1 MCHDEETTAQS
12 PISWGWFLGVDA
24 TTFSDQELT
33 DLNNAWIIGICQLL
47 PVNQRPKA
55 QTLPGSSG
63 KRP

>member
-1 MCHDEETTAQS
+1 MCHDEETRAQS
-12 PISWGWFLGVDA
+12 PISWGWFLRVDA
-24 TTFSDQELT
+24 ITFSDQELT

-55 QTLPGSSG
+55 HTLPGSSG